1 MKNIKLLAKRDFEI
15 TRDKKV
21 MCKIEKDK
29 QYIAYLCEDTQE
41 FFINVNGNEILVAEM
56 LDNYL
61 LKIDEDFKLIK

>member
-29 QYIAYLCEDTQE
+29 EYIVYLYEDTQE
-41 FFINVNGNEILVAEM
+41 FF
-56 LDNYL
+56 Y
-61 LKIDEDFKLIK
+61 KCKWQ